1 MTDTL
6 KAGIFTAMSAEAT
19 ITALVGTRIYPDR
32 APQGDTLPYI
42 TFDSPTEGGVPFQEG
57 VADLAETEIQFNI
70 WAATSESRSAV
81 KQAVRAFFD
90 GKIRQT
96 FGSSF
101 CPSVR
106 NTNNTD
112 TIEEPEDGSQNYIFG
127 VFMDFKFW
135 HTR

>member
-6 KAGIFTAMSAEAT
+6 KAGIFTSMAAEST
-19 ITALVGTRIYPDR
+19 ITDLVGQRIYPDR

-42 TFDSPTEGGVPFQEG
+42 TFDSPTEAGVHHQTG
-57 VADLAETEIQFNI
+57 VTRLAETDIQFKI

-90 GKIRQT
+90 GKTRQT

-101 CPSVR
+101 CQSVR
-106 NTNNTD
+106 NTNNQD
-112 TIEEPEDGSQNYIFG
+112 SIEEPEDGSQNYIFG